1 MMIPTHRSKGL
12 VLATLDDVRK
22 RLGKERADE
31 IEKTTPVIKSLAAR
45 CVRVSEID
53 EFSDLAI
60 DEDSRVYDMY
70 DIYLQSSHH
79 SLATSAMLKIA
90 ELSLT
95 DLSEE
100 SQKIANSIDPT
111 EEEKR
116 ILRKNVIEL
125 AWHKLKGN
133 I

>member
-1 MMIPTHRSKGL
+1 M
-12 VLATLDDVRK
+12 
-22 RLGKERADE
+22 
-31 IEKTTPVIKSLAAR
+31 
-45 CVRVSEID
+45 SEID